1 VQGNFPALSPNAGFV
16 QHQDRLASSQSSFMH
31 AYKVGVHASFVRC
44 SCMVSAGLKERR
56 DKTRQDKTRQDKTR
70 QNYAFWHLFNEKAGL
85 IAYPSRFGDVHE
97 LLSFMHK
104 GTAIS
109 RLLPQLHKGHPSL
122 HGLPYCLC
130 IAALA
135 SGVAGRVCHGVQA

>member
-1 VQGNFPALSPNAGFV
+1 MQGNFPALSPNAGSV
-16 QHQDRLASSQSSFMH
+16 QHQDGLASSQSPFMH
-31 AYKVGVHASFVRC
+31 AYKVGVQAKFVRC
-44 SCMVSAGLKERR
+44 SCMVSAGLKERQ
-56 DKTRQDKTRQDKTR
+56 DKTRQDKTRQDKTKVCHL
-70 QNYAFWHLFNEKAGL
+70 AFNDKVGL

-122 HGLPYCLC
+122 YGLPYCLC